1 MQTNISKQT
10 AIEDSPTTSD
20 KWKEATELKRI
31 NSVKDILNK
40 KDEYKNFEVT
50 KTEKNGNV
58 TLRTEVSISA
68 SERGTLLLNLEE
80 DLKISIDNGITV
92 WLEPVGDK
100 SKLRN
105 LRGIK
110 INSEI

>member
-50 KTEKNGNV
+50 KTEKNGN
-58 TLRTEVSISA
+58 
-68 SERGTLLLNLEE
+68 
-80 DLKISIDNGITV
+80 
-92 WLEPVGDK
+92 
-100 SKLRN
+100 
-105 LRGIK
+105 
-110 INSEI
+110 